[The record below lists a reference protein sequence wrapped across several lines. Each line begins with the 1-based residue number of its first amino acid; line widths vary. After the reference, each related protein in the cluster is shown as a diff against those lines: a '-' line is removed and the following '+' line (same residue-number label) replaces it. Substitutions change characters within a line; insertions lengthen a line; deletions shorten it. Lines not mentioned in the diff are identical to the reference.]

1 MSIKIKN
8 NLNNQLLFWFKL
20 NKKPPVRVVFLVIN
34 NKRNSRAEAKRIS
47 LLTTNEIH
55 KRERR
60 KFIFYNEK
68 SGG

>member
-34 NKRNSRAEAKRIS
+34 NKRNSQVRAK
-47 LLTTNEIH
+47 EIY
-55 KRERR
+55 
-60 KFIFYNEK
+60 FLQ
-68 SGG
+68 